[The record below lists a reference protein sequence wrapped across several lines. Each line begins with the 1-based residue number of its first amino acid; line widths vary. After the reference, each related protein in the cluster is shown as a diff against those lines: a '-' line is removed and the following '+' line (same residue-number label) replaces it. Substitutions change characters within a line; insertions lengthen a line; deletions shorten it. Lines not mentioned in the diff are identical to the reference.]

1 MISQGKIGD
10 YLKKIRL
17 RLQLN
22 LQMCI
27 LFSEV
32 GKHEDSLDYA
42 KKSAKLSIHLI
53 SDTLTA
59 SYGLLISAYLPS

>member
-1 MISQGKIGD
+1 
-10 YLKKIRL
+10 
-17 RLQLN
+17 
-22 LQMCI
+22 MCI

-42 KKSAKLSIHLI
+42 RKSAKLSIHLVL
-53 SDTLTA
+53 DTLAA